1 MEDVSETWPD
11 DGQVGGERSFTAP
24 LASSGA
30 SMVTS
35 FNLAGCQWSVEE
47 VNGLSEMGHTDPEDY
62 VIRLRSTLCEQA
74 KNVTFYHELVH
85 AILFTMGRTDHPED
99 FVDSFGNLLYQYL
112 NTVE

>member
-1 MEDVSETWPD
+1 MEDVSETWLD
-11 DGQVGGERSFTAP
+11 DGSIDGKRAVVVPFT
-24 LASSGA
+24 STRG
-30 SMVTS
+30 SMETT

-47 VNGLSEMGHTDPEDY
+47 VNGLSEMGHTDPEEY
-62 VIRLRSTLCEQA
+62 VIRLRSTLGEQA